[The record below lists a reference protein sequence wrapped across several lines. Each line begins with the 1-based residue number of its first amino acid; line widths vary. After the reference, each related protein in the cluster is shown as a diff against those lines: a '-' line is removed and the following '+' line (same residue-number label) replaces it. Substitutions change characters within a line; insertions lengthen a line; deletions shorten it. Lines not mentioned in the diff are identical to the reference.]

1 MLQAS
6 LHARKQQL
14 KIKIVHLANPEYG
27 DPFHVLTLT
36 ATGGGEFKTFLD
48 YHQLQQIANAINE
61 FLATTANDTAAKLTE
76 TTNAHAS

>member
-61 FLATTANDTAAKLTE
+61 YVTANPNE